1 MKTTEFTT
9 LMNTVKTTI
18 SIDKLDE
25 LEMKVPELLTPA
37 QLKKFMTAK
46 ANRRDELVDWKIFQD
61 HMNCVDCI
69 DTSPVD
75 DGELSFTNERDENM
89 GKTETT
95 EEIKNEEVKNEVV
108 TNGETTT
115 PATDEKK
122 INAAVARIEK
132 KIGTIEKGY
141 LGIIGDVAYLAE
153 NDGAKALGYKNIYE
167 LCADK
172 FGMARGTVHNLLS
185 IYKRFGDGNYK
196 LTDEANGLG
205 VRAMLAQ
212 IKNEADARK
221 ALEDNGGA
229 TVTDGD
235 DEDTDSTSKDSKAKV
250 DIIDFDFTNADKWS
264 VDDLLDKIREE
275 LEAGGVTDVD
285 ANSNIVF
292 KITH

>member
-1 MKTTEFTT
+1 MKNTEFTT
-9 LMNTVKTTI
+9 LMNTVRTTI

-69 DTSPVD
+69 DTTPAD
-75 DGELSFTNERDENM
+75 DGELSFTNEMENETM
-89 GKTETT
+89 GKTK
-95 EEIKNEEVKNEVV
+95 EELKNELV
-108 TNGETTT
+108 TNGETA
-115 PATDEKK
+115 PATDDKK

-185 IYKRFGDGNYK
+185 IYQRFGDGNYG

-205 VRAMLAQ
+205 VRAMLSQ

-235 DEDTDSTSKDSKAKV
+235 SDDEDNENASNDSKAKV

-285 ANSNIVF
+285 ANSNIIF
-292 KITH
+292 KIAH

>member
-1 MKTTEFTT
+1 MKNTEFTT
-9 LMNTVKTTI
+9 LMNTVTTTI
-18 SIDKLDE
+18 SIAKIDE
-25 LEMKVPELLTPA
+25 MTEKVASLLTNKQREA
-37 QLKKFMTAK
+37 YSNA
-46 ANRRDELVDWKIFQD
+46 A
-61 HMNCVDCI
+61 
-69 DTSPVD
+69 
-75 DGELSFTNERDENM
+75 NERREVLTNGVQTSLFDNERENNTM
-89 GKTETT
+89 GKT
-95 EEIKNEEVKNEVV
+95 NEEVKNELV
-108 TNGETTT
+108 T
-115 PATDEKK
+115 DDKK

-185 IYKRFGDGNYK
+185 IYKRFGDGNYG

-235 DEDTDSTSKDSKAKV
+235 GDEDNEDTSKDSKAKV

-275 LEAGGVTDVD
+275 LEAGGITDVD
-285 ANSNIVF
+285 ANSNIIF

>member
-1 MKTTEFTT
+1 MKNTEFRTV
-9 LMNTVKTTI
+9 MNTVTTTI
-18 SIDKLDE
+18 SIAKIDE
-25 LEMKVPELLTPA
+25 
-37 QLKKFMTAK
+37 MTAK
-46 ANRRDELVDWKIFQD
+46 VNDLLTDKQREAYSNAA
-61 HMNCVDCI
+61 
-69 DTSPVD
+69 
-75 DGELSFTNERDENM
+75 NERREVLTNGVQTSLFDNERENNTM
-89 GKTETT
+89 GKT
-95 EEIKNEEVKNEVV
+95 NEEVKNEVV
-108 TNGETTT
+108 TNGETV
-115 PATDEKK
+115 PATDDKK

-185 IYKRFGDGNYK
+185 IYKRFGDGNYG

-235 DEDTDSTSKDSKAKV
+235 GDDEDTENTSNDSKTKV

-285 ANSNIVF
+285 ANSNIIF

>member
-1 MKTTEFTT
+1 
-9 LMNTVKTTI
+9 
-18 SIDKLDE
+18 
-25 LEMKVPELLTPA
+25 
-37 QLKKFMTAK
+37 
-46 ANRRDELVDWKIFQD
+46 
-61 HMNCVDCI
+61 
-69 DTSPVD
+69 
-75 DGELSFTNERDENM
+75 M
-89 GKTETT
+89 GKTET
-95 EEIKNEEVKNEVV
+95 KEEVKNEVV
-108 TNGETTT
+108 TKGETTA
-115 PATDEKK
+115 PATGDKK
-122 INAAVARIEK
+122 IDAAVSRIEK

-185 IYKRFGDGNYK
+185 IYKRFGDGNYG
-196 LTDEANGLG
+196 LTAEANGMG
-205 VRAMLAQ
+205 VRALLAQ
-212 IKNEADARK
+212 ITNERDARK

-235 DEDTDSTSKDSKAKV
+235 GDDEDTENTSKDSKAKV

-285 ANSNIVF
+285 ANSNIIF